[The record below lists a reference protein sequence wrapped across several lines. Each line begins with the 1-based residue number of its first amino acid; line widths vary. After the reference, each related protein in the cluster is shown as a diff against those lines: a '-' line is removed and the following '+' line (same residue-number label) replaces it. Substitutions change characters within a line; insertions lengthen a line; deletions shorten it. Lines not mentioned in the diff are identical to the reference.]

1 MAHRSIPM
9 NTLIKNSFV
18 FVCVASLLL
27 ACSIPDRVGDTKELV
42 QEMKDNQIKRV
53 TGGQLTEIV
62 DNWGKRIVRD
72 SERELVQNLA
82 KKPGQTATVCQLK
95 NLPITDSLRELYAVE
110 IRLFGAKDL
119 KNPAI
124 SAKEQEILGA
134 FMYNVQNNIP
144 PVDNIQRLGDTAY
157 VYNAAIETSSL
168 VCQKCFDIK
177 PVAFAVWSVVFSKRE
192 VIRRVDAKSL
202 RKKVRK

>member
-1 MAHRSIPM
+1 MA
-9 NTLIKNSFV
+9 V
-18 FVCVASLLL
+18 FLA

-62 DNWGKRIVRD
+62 DNWGKKIVRD
-72 SERELVQNLA
+72 VERELVRKLTKSPNEVA
-82 KKPGQTATVCQLK
+82 SICQLK
-95 NLPITDSLRELYAVE
+95 NLPVADSLRELYAVE

-119 KNPAI
+119 KNSLI
-124 SAKEQEILGA
+124 SAKEQEVLGA
-134 FMYNVQNNIP
+134 FMYNSQNNIP

-157 VYNAAIETSSL
+157 VYNAAIESSSL
-168 VCQKCFDIK
+168 VCQKCFDNK

>member
-1 MAHRSIPM
+1 M
-9 NTLIKNSFV
+9 KKY
-18 FVCVASLLL
+18 SLLFL
-27 ACSIPDRVGDTKELV
+27 IALGFVVACSTPDRIGNTKELV

-72 SERELVQNLA
+72 VERGLVQKLTKGNSEA
-82 KKPGQTATVCQLK
+82 ATACQLK
-95 NLPITDSLRELYAVE
+95 NLAVVDSLRELYAVQ

-119 KNPAI
+119 ENSAI
-124 SAKEQEILGA
+124 SAKEREVLGA
-134 FMYNVQNNIP
+134 FMYNSQNNIP

-157 VYNAAIETSSL
+157 VYNAAVVASSPI
-168 VCQKCFDIK
+168 CKKCFASQQ
-177 PVAFAVWSVVFSKRE
+177 VGFAVWSVLFNKRE

-202 RKKVRK
+202 RKKLR